1 MDLTVDGHKTFCY
14 TGAKPYDPAK
24 PTAVFV
30 HGVLNDHSVWALQTR
45 YFANHGWNVL
55 APDLPGHCRSA
66 GEAPR
71 SVAEAAKFVLALLDA
86 AGVRQAALVGH
97 SFGSL
102 TALQAAA
109 DAPQRV
115 THLALVATAFPMKV
129 SPALL
134 DASLNHPQQA
144 IDMVNTFSHSM
155 LAPPPSALGPGTW
168 LYGSGKALMRRVLA
182 SNTAVNLLHRGF
194 QACDD
199 YRGGEAAIE
208 KIGCPLL
215 FVLGRND
222 SMVQPKQAQLLI
234 DKAPDAKVVVVEA
247 GHQMMTEAPD
257 AVLFALVDFLT
268 SAKAKH
274 SPIAPEPTQPP

>member
-1 MDLTVDGHKTFCY
+1 MELTVDGHRTFCY
-14 TGAKPYDPAK
+14 TGAKPYDAAK
-24 PTAVFV
+24 PTVVFV

-71 SVAEAAKFVLALLDA
+71 SVEQAARFVLALLDA
-86 AGVRQAALVGH
+86 AGVKRAALVGH

-109 DAPQRV
+109 DAPDRV
-115 THLALVATAFPMKV
+115 SHLALVATAFPMKV

-134 DASLNHPQQA
+134 DTSLNRPQQA
-144 IDMVNTFSHSM
+144 IEMVNVFSHSM

-168 LYGSGKALMRRVLA
+168 LYGSSKALMRRVLA
-182 SNTAVNLLHRGF
+182 SNTEVNLFHRGF

-199 YRGGEAAIE
+199 YQGGEAAIA
-208 KIGCPLL
+208 KIECPLL

-222 SMVQPKQAQLLI
+222 AMTQPRQAQPLI
-234 DKAPDAKVVVVEA
+234 AMAKGAKVVTVEA

-257 AVLFALVDFLT
+257 AVLFALVDFLADAKT
-268 SAKAKH
+268 VPVQSAQ
-274 SPIAPEPTQPP
+274 EPNQPA